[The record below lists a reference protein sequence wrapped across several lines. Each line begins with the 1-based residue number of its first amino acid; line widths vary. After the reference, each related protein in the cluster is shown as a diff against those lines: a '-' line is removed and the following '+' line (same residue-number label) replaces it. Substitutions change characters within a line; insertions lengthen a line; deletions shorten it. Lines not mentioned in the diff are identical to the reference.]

1 MIIEKYEA
9 MKFLQEEIKDN
20 LFDMDSILDLMEM
33 EEYEDSI
40 DELETAYNNLYEE
53 TEKLK
58 NEYYEICEELDLIDE
73 IIGA

>member
-1 MIIEKYEA
+1 MIIEKYEV

>member
-9 MKFLQEEIKDN
+9 MKELQEIIKDN

-40 DELETAYNNLYEE
+40 DELEIAYNNLYEE

>member
-33 EEYEDSI
+33 EEYKDSL
-40 DELETAYNNLYEE
+40 DELEMAYNNLYEE

>member
-58 NEYYEICEELDLIDE
+58 NEYYEIREELDLIDE

>member
-9 MKFLQEEIKDN
+9 MKELQEIIKDN

-40 DELETAYNNLYEE
+40 DELEITYNNLYEE

>member
-40 DELETAYNNLYEE
+40 DGLEIAYNNLYEE

>member
-40 DELETAYNNLYEE
+40 DELETVYNNLYEE

>member
-33 EEYEDSI
+33 EEYKDSI
-40 DELETAYNNLYEE
+40 DELETVYNNLYEE

>member
-33 EEYEDSI
+33 EEYKDSL